1 MNTDDELLEALEL
14 AMDRSEKQDEI
25 IHDMSQIILRQAT
38 KLAEIRNIERVEQK
52 EDPKSS

>member
-1 MNTDDELLEALEL
+1 MKTDDELLEALEL